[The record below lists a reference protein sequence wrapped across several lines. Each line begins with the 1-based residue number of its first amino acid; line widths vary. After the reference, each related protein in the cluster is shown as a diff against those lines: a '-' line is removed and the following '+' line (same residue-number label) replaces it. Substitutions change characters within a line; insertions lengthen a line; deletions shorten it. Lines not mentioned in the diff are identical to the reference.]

1 MTNAGGSSS
10 PGNKSSYGQGKL
22 NRLKSTSRMAAT
34 VTGSGRG
41 LMRISSSL
49 AVGQGCRAPHCSNTR
64 SMSASRGHVHD
75 ADALFFTKLALAHR
89 EDGLPLFTQ
98 LPRRLILG
106 NPLSNLGARCLTP
119 SKQGIVENGAYC
131 SCVWGRLVP
140 CSGCRQQS
148 A

>member
-1 MTNAGGSSS
+1 MPEEEAYVQLERWVVFIHRVAEKAHSRKPAFIHPHTYTVPGRRQAG
-10 PGNKSSYGQGKL
+10 
-22 NRLKSTSRMAAT
+22 
-34 VTGSGRG
+34 
-41 LMRISSSL
+41 
-49 AVGQGCRAPHCSNTR
+49 
-64 SMSASRGHVHD
+64 
-75 ADALFFTKLALAHR
+75 LFS
-89 EDGLPLFTQ
+89 E
-98 LPRRLILG
+98 LPRRVLLG